1 MNSTLCCASVRL
13 IAAAVSASSS
23 PSRTPS
29 MRAPMFSL
37 SFTTRRS
44 LLMSVPSTRCRC
56 RRLSTRQFIRYCTQ
70 MATSAATVAISSKPM
85 GKDEVVA
92 AVLEA
97 ASELFAEKGPAAT
110 SIREVAARAGVNHG
124 LLHRHFGSKR
134 QLLAATLQYLADS
147 AAALRES
154 GASQAEVETT
164 YEFQARVMVRS
175 TLDGFPVEELQQRFP
190 GMEAFLDQVRAGHT
204 DDRTA
209 RLLAAH
215 GMALQVG
222 WGLMGPTLRVAFG
235 LQDLDDNE
243 IRTAVAEQIAK
254 IVAEQ

>member
-1 MNSTLCCASVRL
+1 
-13 IAAAVSASSS
+13 
-23 PSRTPS
+23 
-29 MRAPMFSL
+29 
-37 SFTTRRS
+37 
-44 LLMSVPSTRCRC
+44 
-56 RRLSTRQFIRYCTQ
+56 
-70 MATSAATVAISSKPM
+70 MATSEATVETAAKPI
-85 GKDEVVA
+85 GKDEVSA
-92 AVLEA
+92 AVLQA

-154 GASQAEVETT
+154 GASQAEAEAT

-175 TLDGFPVEELQQRFP
+175 MLDGFPVEELQQRFP
-190 GMEAFLDQVRAGHT
+190 GMEAFLDQVRT
-204 DDRTA
+204 DHADERTA

-235 LQDLDDNE
+235 LQDLGDDE
-243 IRTAVAEQIAK
+243 IREAVAKQIAK
-254 IVAEQ
+254 IVAGQ

>member
-1 MNSTLCCASVRL
+1 M
-13 IAAAVSASSS
+13 
-23 PSRTPS
+23 
-29 MRAPMFSL
+29 
-37 SFTTRRS
+37 TT
-44 LLMSVPSTRCRC
+44 
-56 RRLSTRQFIRYCTQ
+56 
-70 MATSAATVAISSKPM
+70 AGATVSTTAKPI
-85 GKDEVVA
+85 GKDEVSA

-97 ASELFAEKGPAAT
+97 ASRLFAEKGPAAT

-134 QLLAATLQYLADS
+134 QLLAATLQYLADT
-147 AAALRES
+147 AAALRAS
-154 GASQAEVETT
+154 GASQSQLETA

-190 GMEAFLDQVRAGHT
+190 GMEAFLEQVRADHS

-222 WGLMGPTLRVAFG
+222 WSLLGSTLRVAFG
-235 LQDLDDNE
+235 LQDLDDTA
-243 IRTAVAEQIAK
+243 IRAAVAEQITR
-254 IVAEQ
+254 IVAPE